1 MKKQILKKIIVML
14 SITLLSVNAMAV
26 LTHGSIKGT
35 AVGLYDQYNEGT
47 INLASVRAGK
57 TCDFKVVT
65 IGNKSWGLTNLTG
78 TTIQGNG
85 WSSQLRYWGG
95 AGFTAKTENWLQARI
110 PSTNYTL
117 GTTTATIP
125 SPLQLSFLQ
134 EISSNEFTETQRV
147 NYDITAKNSAVVG
160 DAAAPVIS
168 SCTATNV
175 TGASATLNITGSDN
189 LSDLFYYVTGNG
201 IAEVLF
207 LSANT
212 ISGLT
217 PSTAYNL
224 TVTPIDFSGNEGAPT
239 NVQFKTTP
247 LVAFSADNMVGFP
260 VMTVTFTNTTTNAE
274 SYEWNFGDGS
284 PVSIAT
290 NPVHAY
296 QNPGTYTVTLTAT
309 NTTVG
314 VTSSLVKTN
323 YITVNEKPILP
334 VGELLYGGNM
344 ENANFWLVDYLN
356 TGAGKYP
363 TSTWNNTSNVPA
375 AGAGGCLYV
384 NSAGGSDGIQYAIY
398 QKVSLTS
405 GHTYEF
411 NGAFRDLTT
420 NLSNYWCEVF
430 IGSMPAGGGA
440 DYGTSNGTQIAKFD
454 IWGTYTGN
462 RKDGTF
468 KLNAN
473 NFATYT
479 ATATEDKYFVAKM
492 GTWWGSGYQISLDN
506 LSLIDLTLTTAVN
519 QSVSDKYKISTS
531 NNMIQIEGANGSV
544 NIFDISGRKIQ
555 TEIVTGKFISKSLNA
570 GLTQVPRSV
579 TSTCTVS
586 PGVTMV

>member
-1 MKKQILKKIIVML
+1 MCFMKKQIFKKLAVML
-14 SITLLSVNAMAV
+14 CIPLFSVNVMAA

-47 INLASVRAGK
+47 INLASVRTGK

-78 TTIQGNG
+78 STIQGNG

-95 AGFTAKTENWLQARI
+95 AGFTSKTENWLQTRI

-134 EISSNEFTETQRV
+134 EISTNEFTETQRV
-147 NYDITAKNSAVVG
+147 NYDISAKNSAVSG
-160 DAAAPVIS
+160 DVTVPIITA
-168 SCTATNV
+168 CTATDV
-175 TGASATLNITGSDN
+175 TGTSATLNITGSDD

-212 ISGLT
+212 LTGLT

-224 TVTPIDFSGNEGAPT
+224 TVTPIDFSGNEGTPT

-247 LVAFSADNMVGFP
+247 QVAFTADNLVGFP
-260 VMTVTFTNTTTNAE
+260 VMTVTFTNTTTNAD

-284 PVSIAT
+284 PLSTAT
-290 NPVHAY
+290 NPAHAY

-314 VTSSLVKTN
+314 VSSTLVKTN
-323 YITVNEKPILP
+323 YITVNEKPTLP
-334 VGELLYGGNM
+334 FSELLYGGNM
-344 ENANFWLVDYLN
+344 ENANFWVVDYLN
-356 TGAGKYP
+356 TSSGSYP
-363 TSTWNNTSNVPA
+363 AATWNNTANVPA
-375 AGAGGCLYV
+375 SGAGGCLYV
-384 NSAGGSDGIQYAIY
+384 NSAGGGNAIQYAVY
-398 QKVSLTS
+398 QKVSLIA
-405 GHTYEF
+405 GHIYEF

-420 NLSNYWCEVF
+420 NLGNFWCEVF
-430 IGSMPAGGGA
+430 IGSQPAGGGA
-440 DYGTSNGTQIAKFD
+440 DYGGGQTMIAKFD
-454 IWGTYTGN
+454 IWGTYTGA

-473 NFATYT
+473 TFTTYT

-492 GTWWGSGYQISLDN
+492 GTWWGSGYQIAWDEFSLKD
-506 LSLIDLTLTTAVN
+506 LSLTTSVN
-519 QSVSDKYKISTS
+519 NSKSDNYRILTS
-531 NNMIQIEGANGSV
+531 NNIIKIEGATGNVS
-544 NIFDISGRKIQ
+544 IFSIEGRKIQ
-555 TEIVTGKFISKSLNA
+555 SENIKGTFCSKSLKD
-570 GLTQVPRSV
+570 GLYIVNINGV
-579 TSTCTVS
+579 STKVS
-586 PGVTMV
+586 LK

>member
-1 MKKQILKKIIVML
+1 MCFMKKQILKKLLVLLCLPII
-14 SITLLSVNAMAV
+14 SFNAMSA

-134 EISSNEFTETQRV
+134 EISSNEFTEIQRV
-147 NYDITAKNSAVVG
+147 NYDITAKNSSVSG
-160 DAAAPVIS
+160 DVTSPFIN
-168 SCTATNV
+168 SCTAADVAGT
-175 TGASATLNITGSDN
+175 TTTLNITGSDN

-201 IAEVLF
+201 ISEVLF
-207 LSANT
+207 LASNT
-212 ISGLT
+212 LTGLT
-217 PSTAYNL
+217 PATAYNL
-224 TVTPIDFSGNEGAPT
+224 TVTPIDFSGNEGTAAT
-239 NVQFKTTP
+239 VQFKTTP
-247 LVAFSADNMVGFP
+247 QVSFTADNLLGFP
-260 VMTVTFTNTTTNAE
+260 ALTVTFTNTTTNADT
-274 SYEWNFGDGS
+274 YEWNFGDGS
-284 PVSIAT
+284 ALSTAT
-290 NPVHAY
+290 NPTHAY
-296 QNPGTYTVTLTAT
+296 QAQGTYTVTLKAT
-309 NTTVG
+309 NTSVG
-314 VTSSLVKTN
+314 VSSTLVKTN
-323 YITVNEKPILP
+323 FITVNAKPTLP

-344 ENANFWLVDYLN
+344 ENANFWLADYLN

-363 TSTWNNTSNVPA
+363 SSTWNNTSNMPS
-375 AGAGGCLYV
+375 AGSGGCLYV
-384 NSAGGSDGIQYAIY
+384 NSTGGGDGIQYAIY
-398 QKVSLTS
+398 QKVSLIQ
-405 GHTYEF
+405 GHVYEF
-411 NGAFRDLTT
+411 NGAFRDLTA
-420 NLSNYWCEVF
+420 NLGNFWTEVY

-454 IWGTYTGN
+454 IWGNYIGA
-462 RKDGTF
+462 RIDGTF

-473 NFATYT
+473 TFNTFTAATT
-479 ATATEDKYFVAKM
+479 ADFYLVAKM

-506 LSLIDLTLTTAVN
+506 LSLKDLSLNTGLTSSKSEN
-519 QSVSDKYKISTS
+519 FKISTS
-531 NNMIQIEGANGSV
+531 NNIIIIEGVKDNVSL
-544 NIFDISGRKIQ
+544 FDIAGRKIQ
-555 TEIVTGKFISKSLNA
+555 SVNLTGTFNSKTLNTGFYIVSIDGNSTKISVK
-570 GLTQVPRSV
+570 
-579 TSTCTVS
+579 
-586 PGVTMV
+586 

>member
-1 MKKQILKKIIVML
+1 
-14 SITLLSVNAMAV
+14 MAT

-125 SPLQLSFLQ
+125 LPLQLSFLQ

-147 NYDITAKNSAVVG
+147 DYDVTAKNSAVMG
-160 DAAAPVIS
+160 DVAAPVIS

-175 TGASATLNITGSDN
+175 TGTSATLNITGSDN

-201 IAEVLF
+201 ITEVLF

-224 TVTPIDFSGNEGAPT
+224 TVTPIDFSGNEGTPT

-247 LVAFSADNMVGFP
+247 QVAFTADNLVGFP

-284 PVSIAT
+284 PISTAT

-323 YITVNEKPILP
+323 YITVNEKPTLP

-356 TGAGKYP
+356 TASGSYP
-363 TSTWNNTSNVPA
+363 ASTWNNTANVPA

-384 NSAGGSDGIQYAIY
+384 NSAGGSNAIQYAIY
-398 QKVSLTS
+398 QKVSLIA
-405 GHTYEF
+405 GHVYEF
-411 NGAFRDLTT
+411 NGAFKDFTT
-420 NLSNYWCEVF
+420 NLSNFWCEVF
-430 IGSMPAGGGA
+430 IGSQPAGGGA
-440 DYGTSNGTQIAKFD
+440 DYGGGQTQIAKFD

-462 RKDGTF
+462 RIDGTF

-473 NFATYT
+473 NFTTYT
-479 ATATEDKYFVAKM
+479 ASATEDKYFVAKM
-492 GTWWGSGYQISLDN
+492 GTWWGSGYQIAMDN
-506 LSLIDLTLTTAVN
+506 LSLKDLSLTT
-519 QSVSDKYKISTS
+519 SVTDSKFDNYTISTS
-531 NNMIQIEGANGSV
+531 NNMIHIENVQAIVSL
-544 NIFDISGRKIQ
+544 FDISGRKIQ
-555 TEIVTGKFISKSLNA
+555 SVNSNGTYSSKKLNA
-570 GLTQVPRSV
+570 GLYI
-579 TSTCTVS
+579 VS
-586 PGVTMV
+586 IDGVSIKVSLK

>member
-1 MKKQILKKIIVML
+1 MKKQILKKLLVLLCLPII
-14 SITLLSVNAMAV
+14 SFNAMAT

-47 INLASVRAGK
+47 INLASERAGK
-57 TCDFKVVT
+57 TFDFKVVT

-134 EISSNEFTETQRV
+134 EISSNEFTEIQRV
-147 NYDITAKNSAVVG
+147 NYDITAKNSAIVG
-160 DAAAPVIS
+160 DVSAPVIT

-175 TGASATLNITGSDN
+175 AGTTATLNITGSDD

-201 IAEVLF
+201 IAEVLYV
-207 LSANT
+207 SANT
-212 ISGLT
+212 LSGLT
-217 PSTAYNL
+217 PATEYNL
-224 TVTPIDFSGNEGAPT
+224 TVTPIDFSGNEGTPT
-239 NVQFKTTP
+239 TVQFKTTP
-247 LVAFSADNMVGFP
+247 QVAFTADNLLGFP
-260 VMTVTFTNTTTNAE
+260 VMTVTFTNATSNADA
-274 SYEWNFGDGS
+274 YEWNFGDGS
-284 PVSIAT
+284 AVSTDT

-296 QNPGTYTVTLTAT
+296 QTAGTYTVTLQAT
-309 NTTVG
+309 NISVG
-314 VTSSLVKTN
+314 VSSTLVKTN
-323 YITVNEKPILP
+323 YITVNEKPTLP
-334 VGELLYGGNM
+334 SGELLYGGNM

-363 TSTWNNTSNVPA
+363 TATWNNTSNVPS
-375 AGAGGCLYV
+375 AGAGGCLYI

-398 QKVSLTS
+398 QKVSLIA

-420 NLSNYWCEVF
+420 NLSNFWCEVF

-440 DYGTSNGTQIAKFD
+440 DYGDGQGTRIAKFD

-462 RKDGTF
+462 RIDGSF

-492 GTWWGSGYQISLDN
+492 GTWWGSGYQIGLDN
-506 LSLIDLTLTTAVN
+506 VSLMDLTLTT
-519 QSVSDKYKISTS
+519 SVTESKLDKYKITTS
-531 NNMIQIEGANGSV
+531 NHIIQIGGVNGNVS
-544 NIFDISGRKIQ
+544 IFDISGRKIL
-555 TEIVTGKFISKSLNA
+555 TENVTGTFSSKPLNA
-570 GLTQVPRSV
+570 GLYIVSINGV
-579 TSTCTVS
+579 STKVS
-586 PGVTMV
+586 LK

>member
-1 MKKQILKKIIVML
+1 MKKQIFKKLLVML
-14 SITLLSVNAMAV
+14 SIPLLSVNVMAA

-35 AVGLYDQYNEGT
+35 AVGLYDQYNEGA
-47 INLASVRAGK
+47 INLSTLRTGK

-160 DAAAPVIS
+160 DVTTPVIS
-168 SCTATNV
+168 TCTATDV
-175 TGASATLNITGSDN
+175 AGTTATLNITGTDD

-201 IAEVLF
+201 ISEVMF
-207 LSANT
+207 LASNT
-212 ISGLT
+212 LTGLT
-217 PSTAYNL
+217 PATAYNL
-224 TVTPIDFSGNEGAPT
+224 TITPIDFSGNEGTPT

-247 LVAFSADNMVGFP
+247 QVAFTADNLLGFP
-260 VMTVTFTNTTTNAE
+260 VMTVTFTNASTNADT
-274 SYEWNFGDGS
+274 YEWNFGDGS
-284 PVSIAT
+284 ALSTAT
-290 NPVHAY
+290 NPTHAY
-296 QNPGTYTVTLTAT
+296 QAQGTYTVTLKAT
-309 NTTVG
+309 NTGVG
-314 VTSSLVKTN
+314 VSSTLVKTN
-323 YITVNEKPILP
+323 FITVNAKPTLP

-363 TSTWNNTSNVPA
+363 AATWNNTSNVPS
-375 AGAGGCLYV
+375 AGAGGCLYI

-398 QKVSLTS
+398 QKVSLIA

-440 DYGTSNGTQIAKFD
+440 DYGSGQTQIAKFD

-473 NFATYT
+473 NFTTYT

-492 GTWWGSGYQISLDN
+492 GTWWGSGFQIGLDN
-506 LSLIDLTLTTAVN
+506 MSLIDLTLTTGITE
-519 QSVSDKYKISTS
+519 SKLDKYKITTS
-531 NNMIQIEGANGSV
+531 NHIIQIGGANGNVS
-544 NIFDISGRKIQ
+544 IFDISGRKIQ
-555 TEIVTGKFISKSLNA
+555 SVNGTGTLNSKTLNTGMYIVSIDGNTTK
-570 GLTQVPRSV
+570 VSV
-579 TSTCTVS
+579 K
-586 PGVTMV
+586 